1 MNEREHMELFIS
13 GAPLDVVSLTGEE
26 AVSRLFRFDLVCRAG
41 EGLASAPGLV
51 AAEARVVLW
60 DGHGAE
66 RAICGQ
72 VTAAAG
78 RISDN
83 GTVELAVTVRPHAYV
98 LALGRACR
106 VYQNK
111 TVVDIVKEVIARSA
125 QKTKWELVSSYKPH
139 EYCAEYREDDLTF
152 MTRMLEEEGIHFR
165 FDHDGGATTLVFDDS
180 STIGP
185 DLPGGADIEFSYQ
198 RGMRAGRELI
208 EEIGGTSRATPNR
221 FSIHSF
227 NPQNPKLAVK
237 GAAGHGA
244 FEWYD
249 APGGGPDSPDA
260 CGRRA
265 TILDEAAGAA
275 GKGVTGT
282 STSVRLV
289 PGTVMHVGGSPP
301 GGDGG

>member
-1 MNEREHMELFIS
+1 MNEREHVELFIG

-41 EGLASAPGLV
+41 EGFASAPGLV

-66 RAICGQ
+66 RAIRGL
-72 VTAAAG
+72 VTAAAE
-78 RISDN
+78 RISDD

-111 TVVDIVKEVIARSA
+111 TVVEIVKEVIARSA

-198 RGMRAGRELI
+198 RGMRAAPQGLPRNLRNSPFMAGSQTLRLHLYGSVATGATPSPWGASLKKLRLEVPVSRCTASCGRE
-208 EEIGGTSRATPNR
+208 R
-221 FSIHSF
+221 
-227 NPQNPKLAVK
+227 
-237 GAAGHGA
+237 
-244 FEWYD
+244 
-249 APGGGPDSPDA
+249 A
-260 CGRRA
+260 CGDFRFA
-265 TILDEAAGAA
+265 I
-275 GKGVTGT
+275 V
-282 STSVRLV
+282 
-289 PGTVMHVGGSPP
+289 
-301 GGDGG
+301 